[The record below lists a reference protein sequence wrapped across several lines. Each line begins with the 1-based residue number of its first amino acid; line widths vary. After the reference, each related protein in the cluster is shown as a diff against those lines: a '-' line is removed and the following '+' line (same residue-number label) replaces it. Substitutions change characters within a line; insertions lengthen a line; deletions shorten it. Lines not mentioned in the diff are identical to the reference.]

1 MDPSYNSPLLRR
13 ASAARAPSTGSFYD
27 VTDHIAA
34 LTTSDP
40 LCRFTHTGH
49 GRALKFH
56 RSAQLSIPAIRA
68 RVGALRTFLDGRTQ
82 EDRACAPVS
91 SDLSGNHHAA
101 NARDN
106 EFSRLMLARGLFS
119 QELAAP
125 LRTVEYTDARAGPGI
140 LCSDG
145 GPRKL
150 PLQQRRG
157 ATTASRTGG
166 GPEE

>member
-27 VTDHIAA
+27 VTDHIAV
-34 LTTSDP
+34 LTTTDP

-49 GRALKFH
+49 GRALEFH

-68 RVGALRTFLDGRTQ
+68 PRVGALHTFLDGRTQ
-82 EDRACAPVS
+82 EDRARAAVS
-91 SDLSGNHHAA
+91 LDLSGDHHAA

-106 EFSRLMLARGLFS
+106 EVSRRIARARRVS

-125 LRTVEYTDARAGPGI
+125 LFMSEKTRSH
-140 LCSDG
+140 SDVSVG
-145 GPRKL
+145 MRP
-150 PLQQRRG
+150 
-157 ATTASRTGG
+157 
-166 GPEE
+166 